1 MREQEIKKGNS
12 SRLYASLPRTPDHWR
27 RTELERKIAR
37 LPALCVPPQDTGQLG
52 EHRSRIKE
60 NCEKNSM

>member
-52 EHRSRIKE
+52 EHEAESRKRH
-60 NCEKNSM
+60 EKNSM